1 MLVSSLFLSKNKSA
15 RCVLDMGAGMNI
27 KTLKFPKSFEV
38 HYALFIN
45 YDKQVNF
52 TLQSR
57 VVPLLRTTCF
67 VFMYRMVLDKWSGIR
82 QNVAC
87 QNALCQHQFARWINI
102 TTSSSLLVL

>member
-38 HYALFIN
+38 HYASFIN

-52 TLQSR
+52 TL
-57 VVPLLRTTCF
+57 
-67 VFMYRMVLDKWSGIR
+67 
-82 QNVAC
+82 
-87 QNALCQHQFARWINI
+87 H
-102 TTSSSLLVL
+102 SSSAASQNHMFCIYVSNGTR